1 MSGRTI
7 LKYSTIAAALLFVG
21 HVATASAA
29 ESRTHRNVEMD
40 TAAARGAPVTRIDQ
54 NGDYVIDRTP
64 GAVPN
69 TSH

>member
-21 HVATASAA
+21 HVASAA